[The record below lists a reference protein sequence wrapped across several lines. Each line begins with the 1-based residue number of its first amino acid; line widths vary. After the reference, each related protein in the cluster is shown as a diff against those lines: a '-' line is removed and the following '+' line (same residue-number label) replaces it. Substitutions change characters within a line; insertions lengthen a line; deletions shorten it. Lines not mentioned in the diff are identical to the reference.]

1 MRFQYKEKK
10 LAEINSRLNDETI
23 AFGKMIKEITFG
35 FKQSILKHFI
45 YRYNVIFNTQIDFK
59 DYNIVWD
66 GVLLTVESS
75 LRDRIIF
82 VYGPNGAHVSYF
94 YRYKKPHVEHR
105 LYKFWE
111 DPGFRYSDISDE
123 KYPHDIPPDP
133 LFCILRFLPIRDLL
147 NCRPVSKH
155 WNRVVSMNR
164 TWGVDFKDFIK
175 GALLLNDLNVEN
187 TLVKDVNFAKSA
199 MMAFATAW
207 AFENHLNLDKV
218 TYYYVGDEEEERKT
232 KKMKILRNTITTK
245 FVTTR
250 MNTRTRVFMAGMYED
265 RAVCWITP
273 EGELKMMDT
282 SLKLIKKNLKERLHN
297 INMNYLDFIR
307 RVIT

>member
-35 FKQSILKHFI
+35 FKQNILKHFI

-123 KYPHDIPPDP
+123 KYPHDILPDP

-147 NCRPVSKH
+147 NCRSVSKH

-175 GALLLNDLNVEN
+175 GALLLKDLNVEN
-187 TLVKDVNFAKSA
+187 TLVKDINFAKSA
-199 MMAFATAW
+199 MIAFATAW

-218 TYYYVGDEEEERKT
+218 TYYYIGDEQVRKK
-232 KKMKILRNTITTK
+232 KKMKILENTITTK

-297 INMNYLDFIR
+297 MSMNYLDFIR
-307 RVIT
+307 RVI

>member
-10 LAEINSRLNDETI
+10 IAEINSRLNDETI
-23 AFGKMIKEITFG
+23 AFGKMVKEITFG
-35 FKQSILKHFI
+35 FKQS
-45 YRYNVIFNTQIDFK
+45 TQIDFK

-75 LRDRIIF
+75 FRGRIIF

-94 YRYKKPHVEHR
+94 YRYKKPNVEHR

-111 DPGFRYSDISDE
+111 DPGFKYSDISDE

-147 NCRPVSKH
+147 DCRPVSKH

-175 GALLLNDLNVEN
+175 GALLLNDLIHCE
-187 TLVKDVNFAKSA
+187 FC
-199 MMAFATAW
+199 
-207 AFENHLNLDKV
+207 
-218 TYYYVGDEEEERKT
+218 
-232 KKMKILRNTITTK
+232 KICNDCICYSMGL
-245 FVTTR
+245 
-250 MNTRTRVFMAGMYED
+250 
-265 RAVCWITP
+265 
-273 EGELKMMDT
+273 
-282 SLKLIKKNLKERLHN
+282 
-297 INMNYLDFIR
+297 
-307 RVIT
+307 